1 MGYIFFLVIE
11 LKLKSLKLFFGSW
24 KGRHPIFLQTISFN
38 ADYDSYE
45 EYDLIEKYKAEE
57 IIKKYDSEVDFED
70 FEFNYLF
77 LKLYVQYILNITKLF
92 VIVKAYYYRIRIRI
106 S

>member
-1 MGYIFFLVIE
+1 M
-11 LKLKSLKLFFGSW
+11 

-70 FEFNYLF
+70 FEWIQLF
-77 LKLYVQYILNITKLF
+77 IFKAICTVHIKYYKIIRYCKGILL
-92 VIVKAYYYRIRIRI
+92 
-106 S
+106 